1 MCTYVADLNNEQK
14 LQVMTDLRDGIVA
27 HEDLDLDETIV
38 RLGKEL
44 GTDAEK
50 VVIEALQGK
59 SVEDGRNLLMYAAA
73 NGFERGFRTLIEEM
87 LKRVSSTTF
96 CFSTNIFFNI
106 HPCTCLA
113 RIWFYLISIQHQ
125 T

>member
-1 MCTYVADLNNEQK
+1 HPNLAWSPSRDTTAVKNLLGVEELHNITADIEELMTAVSWGRDISAETK

-59 SVEDGRNLLMYAAA
+59 SVEDGRNLLMYA
-73 NGFERGFRTLIEEM
+73 
-87 LKRVSSTTF
+87 
-96 CFSTNIFFNI
+96 
-106 HPCTCLA
+106 
-113 RIWFYLISIQHQ
+113 
-125 T
+125 

>member
-14 LQVMTDLRDGIVA
+14 LQVMTDLRAGIVA

-50 VVIEALQGK
+50 VVIEALQAK
-59 SVEDGRNLLMYAAA
+59 SVEDGRNLLMHAAA
-73 NGFERGFRTLIEEM
+73 NGFERGFHTLIEEM
-87 LKRVSSTTF
+87 LKRVSSTTVF
-96 CFSTNIFFNI
+96 FFLQIFFS
-106 HPCTCLA
+106 
-113 RIWFYLISIQHQ
+113 ISIHVRAWHESGSI
-125 T
+125 